1 MTCWPAINIKIKIG
15 CYSNHTDASF
25 LNVEIMATATVSRG
39 EAFEISFT
47 TTPTKRPPPS
57 IVKNKSRRRVLTKAA
72 LQSKQQEA
80 EERRKVSFGNKLS
93 S

>member
-1 MTCWPAINIKIKIG
+1 MVTTLM
-15 CYSNHTDASF
+15 HHF

-57 IVKNKSRRRVLTKAA
+57 VVKKSRRRVLTKAA